1 MKITIDSYTLVRKTL
16 IVILLFGLLSC
27 KSEKELILSPYVKEY
42 AGQYVVE
49 NEGVRSRTSSQRYIL
64 TPTGQAEL
72 HKLEKSGGYGEFRI
86 EELLRGQWTASDGLI
101 EVLLEED
108 SESFERRVIQHDSL
122 PADTLWI
129 HASVPGRSLRQL
141 VRF

>member
-1 MKITIDSYTLVRKTL
+1 MKFNIRSYSTFLKGL
-16 IVILLFGLLSC
+16 ISILIISLASC
-27 KSEKELILSPYVKEY
+27 TSEKKLTLSPFVKKY

-49 NEGVRSRTSSQRYIL
+49 NEGERSRTSSERYIL
-64 TPTGQAEL
+64 TPTGQAER

-86 EELLRGQWTASDGLI
+86 EELLRGNWTASDSLI
-101 EVLLEED
+101 EVQLEED
-108 SESFERRVIQHDSL
+108 SEAFRREVILHDSL
-122 PADTLWI
+122 PPDTLWI